1 MKKFW
6 HDRKDTAFVFENLT
20 GVADDLVIFPEPD
33 KFVPN
38 DLLEDLNP
46 TNLKL
51 KGLQNKTTLS
61 SPDVPLPPAFE
72 DPAEC
77 IDQLKVL
84 VSNVNI
90 CCSFSFRSLDDK
102 LSGPA
107 DLFMA
112 SSPWHSWKPCSCG
125 VRSPKAV
132 IPWVEEGSREGTQVF
147 VKNTDAPRCL
157 LPCVT
162 AWPSSAAGQVL
173 LYNVYP

>member
-1 MKKFW
+1 MILLYSL
-6 HDRKDTAFVFENLT
+6 NLT
-20 GVADDLVIFPEPD
+20 SLSLTIFSRILTPLTSSSRACRIRQRSHLPT
-33 KFVPN
+33 FPCLQLSRI
-38 DLLEDLNP
+38 LL
-46 TNLKL
+46 
-51 KGLQNKTTLS
+51 S
-61 SPDVPLPPAFE
+61 
-72 DPAEC
+72 C

-162 AWPSSAAGQVL
+162 AWPASAAGQVL